1 MQKVMWSIVLCVGE
15 PSRLKVDEN
24 EIIFPMITKFF
35 YFEEKNF
42 QCDVMVKWTPGQL
55 EKMMSGY
62 LRYFRGY
69 RVTIRWENK
78 QVKYSMVR
86 PYALRITKPQLWRQK

>member
-1 MQKVMWSIVLCVGE
+1 MQKVMWSIVPCVGE

-24 EIIFPMITKFF
+24 EIIFPVMPKFF

-55 EKMMSGY
+55 EK
-62 LRYFRGY
+62 
-69 RVTIRWENK
+69 N
-78 QVKYSMVR
+78 VR
-86 PYALRITKPQLWRQK
+86 LFKIL